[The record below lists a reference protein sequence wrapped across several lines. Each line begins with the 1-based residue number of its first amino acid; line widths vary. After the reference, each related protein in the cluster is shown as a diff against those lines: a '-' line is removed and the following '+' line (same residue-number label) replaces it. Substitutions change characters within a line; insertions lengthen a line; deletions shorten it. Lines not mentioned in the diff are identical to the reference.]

1 MAHIKGQAKNL
12 WERKGVPQNA
22 EMGFCFAD
30 CNHGSFLFQLSIV
43 CLERKRDEKDGNP
56 NGKRNIGQKSG
67 ARYIM
72 GLTTCIP
79 MAYYKGIGML

>member
-1 MAHIKGQAKNL
+1 MPK
-12 WERKGVPQNA
+12 NA

-56 NGKRNIGQKSG
+56 NGKRN
-67 ARYIM
+67 
-72 GLTTCIP
+72 GLKEWRQINYRFDHFYP
-79 MAYYKGIGML
+79 MECFKGTKQCPPSIIKL